1 MALTSTEKAKAHRQ
15 RLKASGGKQFTVRVS
30 GELMKS
36 INALVEASEGQ
47 STDNQILMSL
57 TEEAIINKVAL
68 FNRATAT
75 EIRKAGG
82 SIEDVIRFYNDHHF
96 RMKDINNYINS
107 SFNKEI

>member
-15 RLKASGGKQFTVRVS
+15 RLKTAGGKQFTVRVS

-47 STDNQILMSL
+47 SNDNQILMSI
-57 TEEAIINKVAL
+57 TEEAIINRVAL
-68 FNRATAT
+68 LNRAT

-96 RMKDINNYINS
+96 RIKDINNYMHS

>member
-30 GELMKS
+30 GELMKW

-47 STDNQILMSL
+47 STDSQILMSI
-57 TEEAIINKVAL
+57 TEEAIINRVNL
-68 FNRATAT
+68 YTRAT
-75 EIRKAGG
+75 EISAAGG
-82 SIEDVIRFYNDHHF
+82 SVKDVKRFYNDHHF
-96 RMKDINNYINS
+96 KIKDINNYIPS